1 MNPKCSFN
9 YLKLHNLS
17 EMIRF
22 RLDDV
27 EAHIYFGDHL
37 ATDLLSYRNQ
47 NQNLYIDIIEED
59 QASSLQWKENYG
71 LAHLAIDIDKANTSK
86 MSRSMIPPRV
96 PDTM

>member
-1 MNPKCSFN
+1 MYIIN

-17 EMIRF
+17 EMIHF

-37 ATDLLSYRNQ
+37 VTDLLSYRNK
-47 NQNLYIDIIEED
+47 NQNWHDDIIEED
-59 QASSLQWKENYG
+59 LIHHSTSHRKENYT
-71 LAHLAIDIDKANTSK
+71 LAHLAIDTDKANTSK

-96 PDTM
+96 PETM